1 MNDGLAHEHPAPM
14 NDAAFQRMR
23 EQGVDFDFSKI
34 DLSQLDAA
42 LRDAGEMT
50 IDSDKAHIRIAYE

>member
-1 MNDGLAHEHPAPM
+1 M

-23 EQGVDFDFSKI
+23 EQGVDM
-34 DLSQLDAA
+34 A
-42 LRDAGEMT
+42 LPDAGEMT

>member
-1 MNDGLAHEHPAPM
+1 MNDGLAHEHPAPV

-23 EQGVDFDFSKI
+23 EQG
-34 DLSQLDAA
+34 LDAA
-42 LRDAGEMT
+42 LRDAGKMT

>member
-1 MNDGLAHEHPAPM
+1 MNDGRVYKHPAPM
-14 NDAAFQRMR
+14 NDAAFHRIR
-23 EQGVDFDFSKI
+23 EQG
-34 DLSQLDAA
+34 LDAA

>member
-1 MNDGLAHEHPAPM
+1 MM

-23 EQGVDFDFSKI
+23 EQGV
-34 DLSQLDAA
+34 DAA